1 MKRIIVRGLCAAL
14 PLALCAPALA
24 DHAGVGSG
32 LSRSGPVVTIDTG
45 TLPAGT
51 AAGSLSATYTD
62 PHAYSDAELIALAG
76 DHVHAHTTDYNL
88 VTNATLA
95 YGVTGHFTL
104 AARVPYVRR
113 DDLRAGSHSHT
124 GGVATNSVEELGSV
138 SGIGDLTLLGQYLF
152 AHDHHKGWGVAAIGG
167 VKLPTGST
175 HRRAPDGERLE
186 TEHQPGTGSWD
197 PIVGLAASKAWGPVS
212 LHGSALWQI
221 STEGSQET
229 ELGNRL
235 NLDTALVY
243 AFGAHGH
250 DGHGGM
256 ADHRQGGLAAM
267 IEANYEREGKQRIAG
282 VTEDE
287 SGAETIYL
295 SPGLRYIGAGGWSA
309 AVSAGIPVWQDVG
322 PSHPDT
328 ALRLIAQVGSRF

>member
-1 MKRIIVRGLCAAL
+1 MKRIIARGLYAAL
-14 PLALCAPALA
+14 PLALSAPALA

-45 TLPAGT
+45 ALPAGT
-51 AAGSLSATYTD
+51 VAGSLSATYTD
-62 PHAYSDAELIALAG
+62 PHAYSDAELTALAAG
-76 DHVHAHTTDYNL
+76 HVHAHTTDYNL
-88 VTNATLA
+88 VANATLA
-95 YGVTGHFTL
+95 YGVTGHFTV
-104 AARVPYVRR
+104 AARLPYVRR
-113 DDLRAGSHSHT
+113 NDLREGAHSHT
-124 GGVATNSVEELGSV
+124 GGVTTSSVEELGSI

-152 AHDHHKGWGVAAIGG
+152 AHDHHQGWGVSAIGG
-167 VKLPTGST
+167 LKLPTGAT

-221 STEGSQET
+221 STRGAQDT
-229 ELGNRL
+229 EMGNRL

-243 AFGAHGH
+243 AFGAHEH
-250 DGHGGM
+250 AEHGGM
-256 ADHRQGGLAAM
+256 ADHHPGGLAAM

-282 VTEDE
+282 ATEED
-287 SGAETIYL
+287 SGAEALYL
-295 SPGLRYIGAGGWSA
+295 SPGVRYIGAGGWSA

-322 PSHPDT
+322 ASHSDT
-328 ALRLIAQVGSRF
+328 ALRLIAQVGTRF